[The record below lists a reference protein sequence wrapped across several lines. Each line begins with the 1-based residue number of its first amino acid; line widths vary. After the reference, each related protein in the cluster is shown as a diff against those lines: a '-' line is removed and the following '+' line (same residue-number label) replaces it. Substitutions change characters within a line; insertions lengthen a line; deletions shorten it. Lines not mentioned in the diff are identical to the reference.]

1 MQTIKLSNIELLS
14 ELESVKNTPKKVAE
28 LLREINLRI
37 ELDMINFK
45 GKENKFLYIY
55 MLLCNKLDSVDSLNT
70 LLKKEEFI
78 KSIDIAGING
88 STILFLTDKCTK
100 PRKVL
105 LRNSENIKNSIIK
118 NDELFSSYDFLDN
131 LTKEEVLI
139 LREDQEIDN
148 ALITNG
154 LRFDALKEET
164 TSLLMKD
171 ISLFANYDIKT
182 IREFANG
189 YKDMKDIAN
198 NNKFLAIYFN
208 KLDDDFKQDNKILH
222 KLTLKQLKELKK
234 GMSDLALLNLVKDA
248 SPTVQEALLKDNKVE
263 KLLVNC
269 NNLNVLSNLPKEYL
283 IRLLTEKDNLLSG
296 INLMMLRNL
305 NKQELSKIAKNNKH
319 FYSELVEKITQN
331 DSIDYKPF
339 ITALPEELLK
349 DLSNKHLD
357 SFNFEVLKKLL
368 NSNKSFFKE
377 QILSNKKVS
386 NYLINRENKEELV
399 ELLDDSDFNNEERL
413 RLLSNCEDVK
423 VASNICEVLYTIPE
437 NLRMPVYKD
446 EYLRNVVLG
455 EKTFKLDAYTTKYL
469 LNNYKETL
477 DKPVNL
483 LVSLIV
489 TADNRFA
496 EELLSS
502 EEILDKIFKEGSKE
516 PELLKEL
523 LVSKPKLLPFFKKES
538 IQKYYTADLLTAL
551 KDVLD
556 PNEMN
561 NICTNEVI
569 SNIYKD
575 QELVN
580 TYKKLLNNNCYLLNT
595 LNFNFINENTKDLK
609 LSILDKYTKNPEIQE
624 YVVEISKKYPLTNEF
639 LNQLYYTT
647 EELNFEEVVPAVLNV
662 FKQSVE
668 GTNRKRV
675 GNIVKMLQVA
685 APSELTKVNFRKL
698 INYLLYFVP
707 RFNNVKQNLAKT
719 PISFNEILKY
729 NSSVNENL
737 TQAIKKKENV
747 RENFLLK
754 HFRLTSEESLNIINK
769 YSINRLDSKVYPAA
783 YSFLSDLNKVF
794 NTDEESLIAMDSKY
808 HLFTMYDSYYFEER
822 VREAFGKIY
831 NFEIRSKT
839 YANKPFT
846 VNIFGKELKIYTC
859 PSDFLFLI
867 SNIDITDEYEKTNS
881 FLLGWHN
888 TINKLDSIH
897 ASLIANDNLHLAKD
911 ITFGFNGVLE
921 NGIKDISP
929 YYKKASKFMT
939 PRELIDNTRD
949 INNRILLDKYAI
961 RPNYNNSNLPN
972 IEPDYILV
980 DAKRLN
986 DKNYLEKISRASLEF
1001 KTKRNKEGLP
1011 IIAIDDR
1018 RIAEL
1023 ETSKINNVY
1032 KKYQK
1037 SHDMTLLHFII
1048 TKINNNHT
1056 AYRSLNND
1064 LAKKFD
1070 IKIILNTI
1078 KERIKVSNSI
1088 SEIEYIEN
1096 ILREEESKYKYL
1108 IKDYSNEEE
1117 IKELAKVINN
1127 RIEELNK
1134 G

>member
-14 ELESVKNTPKKVAE
+14 ELESGKHTPKKVAE
-28 LLREINLRI
+28 ILREINLRI
-37 ELDMINFK
+37 DLDMINFK

-55 MLLCNKLDSVDSLNT
+55 MLLCNKLDSVDYLNS

-100 PRKVL
+100 PRTVL
-105 LRNSENIKNSIIK
+105 LRNSNNIKNSITK

-131 LTKEEVLI
+131 LSKEEILI
-139 LREDQEIDN
+139 LREDQDIDN
-148 ALITNG
+148 SLITNG
-154 LRFDALKEET
+154 LRFDALKPET
-164 TSLLMKD
+164 TELLMRD

-182 IREFANG
+182 IRAFANG
-189 YKDMKDIAN
+189 YKEIKDIAN
-198 NNKFLAIYFN
+198 NNKFLGIYLN
-208 KLDDDFKQDNKILH
+208 KLDDDFKEENKIL
-222 KLTLKQLKELKK
+222 KKITIKQVKELKK

-248 SPTVQEALLKDNKVE
+248 SPTVQESLLNDKKVE

-269 NNLNVLSNLPKEYL
+269 NNLNVLERLPKDYL
-283 IRLLTEKDNLLSG
+283 IKLLTEKENLLSG

-319 FYSELVEKITQN
+319 FYSELVDKITQN
-331 DSIDYKPF
+331 DTIDYKPF

-368 NSNKSFFKE
+368 DSNKSFFKD

-386 NYLINRENKEELV
+386 NYLINRDNKEELI
-399 ELLDDSDFNNEERL
+399 ELLEDSDFNNEEKI
-413 RLLSNCEDVK
+413 RLLCNCDEVK
-423 VASNICEVLYTIPE
+423 STENICAVLYTIPE
-437 NLRMPVYKD
+437 NLRLPIYKD
-446 EYLRNVVLG
+446 EYLRNLLLG
-455 EKTFKLDAYTTKYL
+455 EKSFKLDTYTTKYL

-477 DKPVNL
+477 DKPVSLLINL
-483 LVSLIV
+483 ML

-502 EEILDKIFKEGSKE
+502 EDILDKVFKDGSKE
-516 PELLKEL
+516 PELLKKL
-523 LVSKPKLLPFFKKES
+523 LSAKPKLLPFFKDSRIK
-538 IQKYYTADLLTAL
+538 QYYTADLLTSL

-561 NICTNEVI
+561 NICSNEVI
-569 SNIYKD
+569 ANIYKD
-575 QELVN
+575 PELINV
-580 TYKKLLNNNCYLLNT
+580 YKKLLNNNSYLLNT
-595 LNFNFINENTKDLK
+595 FNFNFISENTKDLK
-609 LSILDKYTKNPEIQE
+609 LAILDKYTKYPDIQE
-624 YVVEISKKYPLTNEF
+624 YIVEISKKYPLTNEF
-639 LNQLYYTT
+639 LNQLYYAT
-647 EELNFEEVVPAVLNV
+647 EELNFEETVPEILNV

-675 GNIVKMLQVA
+675 GNLVKMLQVA
-685 APSELTKVNFRKL
+685 KPSELTKTNFAKL

-707 RFNNVKQNLAKT
+707 RFNNVKPCLVKT
-719 PISFNEILKY
+719 PITFNEILKY
-729 NSSVNENL
+729 NATVNEAL
-737 TQAIKKKENV
+737 TQAIKKGQNV

-769 YSINRLDSKVYPAA
+769 YSIERLNNEIYPSE
-783 YSFLSDLNKVF
+783 YVFLSDLNKVF
-794 NTDEESLIAMDSKY
+794 NTDEESLMAMDSKY
-808 HLFTMYDSYYFEER
+808 HVSTMYDSFYFEEKIR
-822 VREAFGKIY
+822 KAFGKIY

-839 YANKPFT
+839 YANKPFI

-867 SNIDITDEYEKTNS
+867 SNIDITEEYEKTNS

-888 TINKLDSIH
+888 TVNKLNGIH
-897 ASLIANDNLHLAKD
+897 ASLISNDNLHLAKD

-921 NGIKDISP
+921 NGIKEISP
-929 YYKKASKFMT
+929 YYKKATKFMT

-961 RPNYNNSNLPN
+961 RPNFNNSNLPN

-980 DAKRLN
+980 DAKRLE

-1011 IIAIDDR
+1011 IIAVDER
-1018 RIAEL
+1018 RISDLEL
-1023 ETSKINNVY
+1023 SKINSVFT
-1032 KKYQK
+1032 KYQK
-1037 SHDMTLLHFII
+1037 NHDMTLLHFII

-1056 AYRSLNND
+1056 AYRTLNNN
-1064 LAKKFD
+1064 LAQKFD
-1070 IKIILNTI
+1070 ISIVLNAV
-1078 KERIKVSNSI
+1078 KERIKNSNSI

-1096 ILREEESKYKYL
+1096 IFREEENKYKYL

-1117 IKELAKVINN
+1117 IKELARVISN
-1127 RIEELNK
+1127 RIDELNK
-1134 G
+1134 